1 MLTKDTFFLSPD
13 KVITCRS
20 IKPGNEAFLYEVY
33 ASTRQEE
40 LASVNWDN
48 CQKESFLK
56 MQFTAQHKY
65 YQENYSQAEFLIILL
80 NEIPIGR
87 LYIDYRQDEI
97 RLIDIALLPT
107 YRNQGI
113 GTILLKE
120 MINKGQKLGLPI
132 RLHVETYNPAL
143 ELYKNFGFQS
153 LEERGVYYFMELIPG
168 TNLSK

>member
-1 MLTKDTFFLSPD
+1 MLTKDTLLLAPN
-13 KVITCRS
+13 KVITCCHL
-20 IKPGNEAFLYEVY
+20 KPGNEAFLYEVY

-48 CQKESFLK
+48 YQKESFLK

-80 NEIPIGR
+80 NEVPIGR

-97 RLIDIALLPT
+97 RLIDIALLPA

-113 GTILLKE
+113 GKIFLKE
-120 MINKGQKLGLPI
+120 IITKGQQLGLPI

-143 ELYKNFGFQS
+143 KLYERLGFQF
-153 LEERGVYYFMELIPG
+153 LEERGVYYFMELVPG
-168 TNLSK
+168 KRL